1 MSNLDRAMRF
11 GRTGVPTST
20 GVRVTILTGSVAWV
34 ALGFLGGCSQTPDR
48 QEIRSDWDRQ
58 RASLKYELAS
68 SELRRGRTDS
78 ALQLAHEALGLS
90 PSDARHL
97 ELLARTYL
105 SRADFPSARS
115 LLEPARTLHP
125 RDAGIA
131 YLLGTVYE
139 RERNW
144 RQAMIAY
151 GDAARMDP
159 SRLEHCIALAQAC
172 AQSGDAERAEQTL
185 LAGEARFRDQ
195 PAWHI
200 ARAELALR
208 EGRLAEAAE
217 AFRDAQRL
225 GHESREIRAALGLSL
240 YWLGSYE
247 EALAQLEPLAR
258 SMTQDGGAEGAS
270 ASSPGVGMP
279 GGFGQ
284 EALIGAYAG
293 SLIAVGDAQRA
304 DEMLTRATRTQLGDA
319 GLWTLLAAARLEADR
334 PGAAADAARFA
345 TRIDPR
351 RVEAWCVLVVAL
363 RADDRPHEAREALRA
378 AERLAPGDPDVVMLS
393 EMLSS
398 EAGGAAGAG

>member
-1 MSNLDRAMRF
+1 MRLAA
-11 GRTGVPTST
+11 GVWGLS
-20 GVRVTILTGSVAWV
+20 
-34 ALGFLGGCSQTPDR
+34 LGLFVGCSQAPDR
-48 QEIRSDWDRQ
+48 QEIRSDWDQQ

-105 SRADFPSARS
+105 SRADFPSARR

-144 RQAMIAY
+144 DAAIITY
-151 GDAARMDP
+151 GDAAALDP
-159 SRLEHCIALAQAC
+159 SRLEHCLALAQAR
-172 AQSGDAERAEQTL
+172 AQSGDAERAWQTL
-185 LAGEARFRDQ
+185 LAGKARFRDQ

-208 EGRLAEAAE
+208 EGRLSGAAE

-225 GHESREIRAALGLSL
+225 GHESREIRAALGLCL
-240 YWLGSYE
+240 YWLERYE
-247 EALAQLEPLAR
+247 EALVQLEPLAR
-258 SMTQDGGAEGAS
+258 SMVQDGWATGSNAAAAESKAS
-270 ASSPGVGMP
+270 
-279 GGFGQ
+279 GGIGPD
-284 EALIGAYAG
+284 ALIGALAG
-293 SLIAVGDAQRA
+293 SLIAIGESQRA
-304 DEMLTRATRTQLGDA
+304 EGLLTRATQTRSGDA
-319 GLWTLLAAARLEADR
+319 GLWTLLATARLDTGR
-334 PGAAADAARFA
+334 AAAAVDAARFA

-351 RVEAWCVLVVAL
+351 CVEAWCVLVAAL
-363 RADDRPHEAREALRA
+363 QADDRVGEAREALRA
-378 AERLAPGDPDVVMLS
+378 VRGIAPDDPDVVML
-393 EMLSS
+393 EHALAG
-398 EAGGAAGAG
+398 EAGGGW